1 MSDQIKRSVTIA
13 GHRTSISL
21 EPPFWDALKELACRR
36 KLSVNELVRKIDA
49 TRTEGA
55 NLSSAVRVFILYEV
69 QKRAADSTA
78 PDPSDAEE

>member
-49 TRTEGA
+49 TRTEGT

-69 QKRAADSTA
+69 QKRAATPTA
-78 PDPSDAEE
+78 PGPLGSEE

>member
-36 KLSVNELVRKIDA
+36 TLSINGLVRKIDE
-49 TRTEGA
+49 TRTEGT

-69 QKRAADSTA
+69 QKKTA
-78 PDPSDAEE
+78 PPTTPPALDAEE